1 MGDDISR
8 PSELRG
14 RAARL
19 ARDLGLKPHPEGGYF
34 REVFRSRQQVSPANG
49 RGLRAALTTIEFL
62 LPEGGISRWHQV
74 DSDEVWHFYE
84 GAPLELWTLP
94 PGLGKLRR
102 HLLGPLYAGGRRH
115 QTVPAGW
122 WQAARNTSGFS
133 LVGCTVGPG
142 FDFADFR
149 LAADA
154 PNTAD
159 RMRRRHPAVA
169 VLL

>member
-1 MGDDISR
+1 M
-8 PSELRG
+8 LRG

-19 ARDLGLKPHPEGGYF
+19 AHDLELEPHPEGGYF
-34 REVFRSRQQVSPANG
+34 REVFRSRVQVSPADG
-49 RGLRAALTTIEFL
+49 RGRRAALTTIEFL
-62 LPEGGISRWHQV
+62 LPEAAVSRWHQV

-84 GAPLELWTLP
+84 GAPLELWMLSP
-94 PGLGKLRR
+94 DLAGLRR
-102 HLLGPLYAGGRRH
+102 HLLGPSEIGGHYH

-122 WQAARNTSGFS
+122 WQGARGTGDYS

-149 LAADA
+149 LAADVPA
-154 PNTAD
+154 VAE
-159 RMRRRHPAVA
+159 RMRQRHPAAA